1 MAERRMMAKSIIDSD
16 AFLDMPISAQALY
29 FHLLVR
35 ADDDG
40 FNNSCAKIMRM
51 VCATKNDMD
60 ILILKRFVIT
70 FDTGIVVIKHWRI
83 HNYIQKDRYKETL
96 HTNEKEQLEIKTNGA
111 YTIRSEVVYPLQI
124 DDCCDSD
131 TLCIQDAYNMDA
143 QVSVVKSSLD
153 KIRLDK
159 SSLEKSIGRFT
170 PPSLK
175 DIEAYCKETKSKIDP
190 QTFFD
195 YYEANGWMTGRVKMK
210 NWKAALR
217 NWNKREFNQ
226 IKPHGKS
233 DSKPKN
239 QNFKQDTIATMGEDE
254 MKEILKR
261 KADRKARESD

>member
-16 AFLDMPISAQALY
+16 AFLDMPIGAQALY

-60 ILILKRFVIT
+60 ILIAKRFVIN

-96 HTNEKEQLEIKTNGA
+96 HTSEKEQLEIKTNGA
-111 YTIRSEVVYPLQI
+111 YTIRSADMDLLQLA
-124 DDCCDSD
+124 DLSD
-131 TLCIQDAYNMDA
+131 LDTECIQDGYNMDA
-143 QVSVVKSSLD
+143 QVRLGKVSLGKVSLD
-153 KIRLDK
+153 
-159 SSLEKSIGRFT
+159 KSIGRFT
-170 PPSLK
+170 PPSHK
-175 DIEAYCKETKSKIDP
+175 EIKSYCIEINSKIDP
-190 QTFFD
+190 QVFRD
-195 YYEANGWMTGRVKMK
+195 HYEANGWMVGRSKMK
-210 NWKAALR
+210 DWKATLR
-217 NWNKREFNQ
+217 NWNKREFGQPKYNGR
-226 IKPHGKS
+226 IS

-239 QNFKQDTIATMGEDE
+239 QNFKQDTIASMDDAE

-261 KADRKARESD
+261 KADRKARGSD